1 MRSGIKRSNAGVTLF
16 GEPMYFLIWNHWY
29 ASLPRR
35 RSFRASTLAAPHPC
49 PPVPPPP
56 HPNGKRNAWRSLTNI
71 WVEGHWYA
79 RLSRKYNE
87 QFTRKN
93 STMIGI
99 QNGPDQWLIPDKK
112 KPTTR
117 GPGLTWCAQKS
128 LRQNYATLAY
138 FLTRAHYGSFFLPDS
153 ILIRELKQRPF

>member
-35 RSFRASTLAAPHPC
+35 RSFRASTLAA
-49 PPVPPPP
+49 P